1 MDIVDISVV
10 DTVGDGVGA
19 VDALEPISLG
29 FSNIEKKQ
37 KCFSGYCI
45 FQAFKTT
52 QPNFKVS
59 TCHTSEE
66 NSNIII

>member
-29 FSNIEKKQ
+29 FSNIKKS
-37 KCFSGYCI
+37 KNVSVDIVY
-45 FQAFKTT
+45 FKHLKLHN
-52 QPNFKVS
+52 PISRCLPAVHLKK
-59 TCHTSEE
+59 
-66 NSNIII
+66 IPI